1 MSRRRMLLLAVAALV
16 MTSCGIQTDSAP
28 RNLPDSER
36 GPAAA
41 GSSSGSDASG
51 ADRIYLV
58 APGDE
63 RLLRSVPRDAAL
75 REDLMQILLLG
86 PNDDEIAAQYSSFIP
101 PDTQLLSAPV
111 EGSDPDRRRDRGDR
125 RAHRSEPVPGDR
137 PDRLHRD
144 RDRRH
149 RGRSAQG
156 RRASRWRGPNPT
168 ARSPPI
174 RCGSTTIRT
183 SCRRRNRRTRPSRS
197 ASDDL
202 QHWVRAPR
210 NW

>member
-1 MSRRRMLLLAVAALV
+1 MSRRRMLLLTVAALV

-101 PDTQLLSAPV
+101 PDTQLLSARSKGQILIVDVTGEIAELTGQSLSQAIAQIVYTATEIDGIEAVQLKVDGLEVAWPKPNGEITADPLRIYDYPNFVQTAQPSYPAVPV
-111 EGSDPDRRRDRGDR
+111 G
-125 RAHRSEPVPGDR
+125 
-137 PDRLHRD
+137 
-144 RDRRH
+144 
-149 RGRSAQG
+149 
-156 RRASRWRGPNPT
+156 
-168 ARSPPI
+168 I
-174 RCGSTTIRT
+174 
-183 SCRRRNRRTRPSRS
+183 
-197 ASDDL
+197 
-202 QHWVRAPR
+202 
-210 NW
+210 

>member
-1 MSRRRMLLLAVAALV
+1 MSRRRMLLLTVAALV

-36 GPAAA
+36 GPAVA

-75 REDLMQILLLG
+75 REALMRILLLG

-101 PDTQLLSAPV
+101 PDTQLLSARSKGQILIVDVTGEIAELTGQSLSQAIAQIVYTATEIDGIEAVQLKVDGVEVAWPKPNGEITADPLRIYDYPNFVQTAQPSYPAVPV
-111 EGSDPDRRRDRGDR
+111 G
-125 RAHRSEPVPGDR
+125 
-137 PDRLHRD
+137 
-144 RDRRH
+144 
-149 RGRSAQG
+149 
-156 RRASRWRGPNPT
+156 
-168 ARSPPI
+168 I
-174 RCGSTTIRT
+174 
-183 SCRRRNRRTRPSRS
+183 
-197 ASDDL
+197 
-202 QHWVRAPR
+202 
-210 NW
+210 

>member
-1 MSRRRMLLLAVAALV
+1 MNRRRMLLLTVAALV

-75 REDLMQILLLG
+75 REDLMRILLLG

-101 PDTQLLSAPV
+101 PDTQLLSARSKGQILIVDVTGEIAELTGQSLSQAIAQIVYTATEIDGIEAVQLKVDGVEVAWPKPNGEITADPLRIYDYPNFVQTAQPAYPAVPV
-111 EGSDPDRRRDRGDR
+111 G
-125 RAHRSEPVPGDR
+125 
-137 PDRLHRD
+137 
-144 RDRRH
+144 
-149 RGRSAQG
+149 
-156 RRASRWRGPNPT
+156 
-168 ARSPPI
+168 I
-174 RCGSTTIRT
+174 
-183 SCRRRNRRTRPSRS
+183 
-197 ASDDL
+197 
-202 QHWVRAPR
+202 
-210 NW
+210 

>member
-1 MSRRRMLLLAVAALV
+1 MSRRRMLLLTVAALV

-101 PDTQLLSAPV
+101 PDTQLLSARSKGQILIVDVTGEIAELTGQSLSQAIAQIVYTATEIDGIEAVQLKVDGVEVAWPKPNGEITADPLRIYDYPNFVQTAQPSYPAVPV
-111 EGSDPDRRRDRGDR
+111 G
-125 RAHRSEPVPGDR
+125 
-137 PDRLHRD
+137 
-144 RDRRH
+144 
-149 RGRSAQG
+149 
-156 RRASRWRGPNPT
+156 
-168 ARSPPI
+168 I
-174 RCGSTTIRT
+174 
-183 SCRRRNRRTRPSRS
+183 
-197 ASDDL
+197 
-202 QHWVRAPR
+202 
-210 NW
+210 

>member
-1 MSRRRMLLLAVAALV
+1 MSRRRMLLLTVAALV

-101 PDTQLLSAPV
+101 PDTQLLSARSKGQILIVDVTGEIAELTGQSLSQAIAQIVYTATEIDGIEAVQLKVDGVEVAWPKPNGEITADPLRIYDYPNFVQTAQPAYPAVPV
-111 EGSDPDRRRDRGDR
+111 G
-125 RAHRSEPVPGDR
+125 
-137 PDRLHRD
+137 
-144 RDRRH
+144 
-149 RGRSAQG
+149 
-156 RRASRWRGPNPT
+156 
-168 ARSPPI
+168 I
-174 RCGSTTIRT
+174 
-183 SCRRRNRRTRPSRS
+183 
-197 ASDDL
+197 
-202 QHWVRAPR
+202 
-210 NW
+210 

>member
-1 MSRRRMLLLAVAALV
+1 MNRRRMLLLTVAALV

-75 REDLMQILLLG
+75 REDLMRILLLG

-101 PDTQLLSAPV
+101 PDTQLLSARSKGQILIVDVTGEIAELTGQSLSQAIAQIVYTATEIDGIEAVQLKVDGV
-111 EGSDPDRRRDRGDR
+111 EVAWPKPNGEITADPLRIYDYPNFVQT
-125 RAHRSEPVPGDR
+125 AQPAYPAVPAG
-137 PDRLHRD
+137 
-144 RDRRH
+144 
-149 RGRSAQG
+149 
-156 RRASRWRGPNPT
+156 
-168 ARSPPI
+168 
-174 RCGSTTIRT
+174 
-183 SCRRRNRRTRPSRS
+183 
-197 ASDDL
+197 
-202 QHWVRAPR
+202 V
-210 NW
+210 

>member
-1 MSRRRMLLLAVAALV
+1 MSRRRMLLLTVAALV

-75 REDLMQILLLG
+75 REDLMRILLLG

-101 PDTQLLSAPV
+101 PDTQLLSARSKGQILIVDVTGEIAELTGQSLSQAIAQIVYTATEIDGIEAVQLKVDGVEVAWPKPNGEITADPLRIYDYPNFVQTAQPSYPAVPV
-111 EGSDPDRRRDRGDR
+111 G
-125 RAHRSEPVPGDR
+125 
-137 PDRLHRD
+137 
-144 RDRRH
+144 
-149 RGRSAQG
+149 
-156 RRASRWRGPNPT
+156 
-168 ARSPPI
+168 I
-174 RCGSTTIRT
+174 
-183 SCRRRNRRTRPSRS
+183 
-197 ASDDL
+197 
-202 QHWVRAPR
+202 
-210 NW
+210 

>member
-1 MSRRRMLLLAVAALV
+1 MNRRRMLLLTVAALA

-75 REDLMQILLLG
+75 REDLMRILLLG

-101 PDTQLLSAPV
+101 PDTQLLSARSKGQILIVDVTGEIAELTGQSLSQAIAQIVYTATEIDGIEAVQLKVDGVEVAWPKPNGEITADPLRIYDYPNFVQTAQPAYPAVPV
-111 EGSDPDRRRDRGDR
+111 G
-125 RAHRSEPVPGDR
+125 
-137 PDRLHRD
+137 
-144 RDRRH
+144 
-149 RGRSAQG
+149 
-156 RRASRWRGPNPT
+156 
-168 ARSPPI
+168 I
-174 RCGSTTIRT
+174 
-183 SCRRRNRRTRPSRS
+183 
-197 ASDDL
+197 
-202 QHWVRAPR
+202 
-210 NW
+210 

>member
-1 MSRRRMLLLAVAALV
+1 MNRRRMLLLTVAALV

-75 REDLMQILLLG
+75 REDLMRILLLG

-101 PDTQLLSAPV
+101 PDTQLLSARSKGQILIVDVTGEIAELTGQSLSQAIAQIVYTATEIDGIEAVQLKVDGLEVAWPKPNGEITADPLRIYDYPNFVQTAQPAYPAVPV
-111 EGSDPDRRRDRGDR
+111 G
-125 RAHRSEPVPGDR
+125 
-137 PDRLHRD
+137 
-144 RDRRH
+144 
-149 RGRSAQG
+149 
-156 RRASRWRGPNPT
+156 
-168 ARSPPI
+168 I
-174 RCGSTTIRT
+174 
-183 SCRRRNRRTRPSRS
+183 
-197 ASDDL
+197 
-202 QHWVRAPR
+202 
-210 NW
+210 

>member
-1 MSRRRMLLLAVAALV
+1 MNRRRMLLLTVAALV

-36 GPAAA
+36 GPAVA

-75 REDLMQILLLG
+75 REDLMRILLLG

-101 PDTQLLSAPV
+101 PDTQLLSARSKGQILIVDVTGEIAELTGQSLSQAIAQIVYTATEIDGIEAVQLKVDGLEVAWPKPNGEITADPLRIYDYPNFVQTAQPAYPAVPV
-111 EGSDPDRRRDRGDR
+111 G
-125 RAHRSEPVPGDR
+125 
-137 PDRLHRD
+137 
-144 RDRRH
+144 
-149 RGRSAQG
+149 
-156 RRASRWRGPNPT
+156 
-168 ARSPPI
+168 I
-174 RCGSTTIRT
+174 
-183 SCRRRNRRTRPSRS
+183 
-197 ASDDL
+197 
-202 QHWVRAPR
+202 
-210 NW
+210 